1 MTPDALADYLHE
13 HIPLSRAMEVSVIGA
28 SADEVVIDA
37 PLEPNIN
44 VHGTMF
50 GGSAA
55 VLGLLAAW
63 SVMHLRLEAEGIA
76 KFILITENVLNFH
89 SGDKDYYIEWF
100 EEATDENGWI
110 VALNMPEA
118 TQQDFKKRKLNYF
131 IELMQ
136 LGNWRAYKP
145 EDLFTKIND
154 EISRRLD

>member
-63 SVMHLRLEAEGIA
+63 SVLHLRLEAEGIA
-76 KFILITENVLNFH
+76 NQLVIHRTEMEYLKPI
-89 SGDKDYYIEWF
+89 SGKTR
-100 EEATDENGWI
+100 A
-110 VALNMPEA
+110 VA
-118 TQQDFKKRKLNYF
+118 
-131 IELMQ
+131 
-136 LGNWRAYKP
+136 
-145 EDLFTKIND
+145 
-154 EISRRLD
+154 RLDGADWAGFVHTLERRGKARLKVAAELWFGGAIAARLIGEFVAIAER